1 MNKWLFVSWNYWKFC
16 KLNGFFKIII
26 NRSFIIF
33 SFWQVQ
39 SLILGYRWNYLFN
52 SWRNI
57 THALQQLVCLQTK
70 YVFSLNDERKRNE
83 NRTVLKRVWATLEP
97 SRWVSK
103 EKFNLHLLFVL
114 LSKFDC
120 QPWNSDFL
128 NTLSFFKVWYFEKY
142 AFRRNHLSLSRTK
155 KRDRQW
161 SSLQKRVTRRKS
173 LLPNSNLKTLSVPQ
187 TKF

>member
-1 MNKWLFVSWNYWKFC
+1 V
-16 KLNGFFKIII
+16 
-26 NRSFIIF
+26 IF
-33 SFWQVQ
+33 SYWQVQ
-39 SLILGYRWNYLFN
+39 SLILGYRWNYLCN

-97 SRWVSK
+97 SRWVSLK
-103 EKFNLHLLFVL
+103 KNFIFICCLFGSQSSIANLETPIFFNI
-114 LSKFDC
+114 
-120 QPWNSDFL
+120 
-128 NTLSFFKVWYFEKY
+128 LSFFKVWYFEKY
-142 AFRRNHLSLSRTK
+142 AFRRNQFSLSRTK

-161 SSLQKRVTRRKS
+161 SSLQKRVTGRKS
-173 LLPNSNLKTLSVPQ
+173 LLPNSNLKTLSVLQ